1 MELRERMERIK
12 DGLEL
17 RDSHRTELEK
27 SVMENRGRAV
37 QPEMNV
43 RLSDDEMEFLSAA
56 RRLNKDGR
64 KILLAEAREMVKNQS
79 CGTVVNGSLK
89 FRH

>member
-1 MELRERMERIK
+1 M
-12 DGLEL
+12 EL

-64 KILLAEAREMVKNQS
+64 KILLAEAREMVRNQT